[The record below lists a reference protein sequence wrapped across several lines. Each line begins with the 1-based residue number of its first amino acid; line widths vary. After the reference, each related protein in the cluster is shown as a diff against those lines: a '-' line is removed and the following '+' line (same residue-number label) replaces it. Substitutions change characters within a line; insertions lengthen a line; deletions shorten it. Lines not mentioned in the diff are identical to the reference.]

1 MTLHRFSLAVLLCI
15 GLGAD
20 AVQLVAQTRHPA
32 PPMTHM
38 PAAAPDSLLFHA
50 RDAIIRGLAFFSAP
64 ELPLDPDAVLLHTYL
79 KDRFG
84 LPELCAAKRVIAGIR
99 RDRGELY
106 KFLCLADTVSYR
118 PDFLQLAGEGYNNIT
133 LAGMWYDKLQKPAIM
148 KERIEASPINDA
160 YVATHAL
167 WAVSMARQCF
177 HAQPDTILEHR
188 LVVKVK
194 ELMEQSNPRWDD
206 QAIEALAMLQYNDPG
221 YVPQEKYIKE
231 LVALQNPNGSWSYIP
246 GQEVHGSQHTTV
258 LALWALLQY
267 KPLAWPTRPRN
278 MVLR

>member
-1 MTLHRFSLAVLLCI
+1 MFLLVFGI
-15 GLGAD
+15 GAW
-20 AVQLVAQTRHPA
+20 PA
-32 PPMTHM
+32 PATAQPPH
-38 PAAAPDSLLFHA
+38 PGPLPPKAQLPSSAPAPDTLVFRV
-50 RDAIIRGLAFFSAP
+50 RDAIMRGLGFFGAP
-64 ELPLDPDAVLLHTYL
+64 EMPLDPDAVLLHAYL

-84 LPELCAAKRVIAGIR
+84 LPELCSAKRVIAEIR
-99 RDRGELY
+99 KDPEGGLY
-106 KFLCLADTVSYR
+106 KFLCLADTVAFR
-118 PDFLQLAGEGYNNIT
+118 PDFLKLEGVGYNNIT
-133 LAGMWYDKLQKPAIM
+133 LAGMWYDKLQKPSIL
-148 KERIEASPINDA
+148 KDRIEASPIDDA

-167 WAVSMARQCF
+167 WAVAMARQCF
-177 HAQPDTILEHR
+177 HAQIDTILDHR

-194 ELMEQSNPRWDD
+194 ELMERSDPRWDD

-221 YVPQEKYIKE
+221 YVPPEKYIKE
-231 LVALQNPNGSWSYIP
+231 VVALQNPNGSWSYTP